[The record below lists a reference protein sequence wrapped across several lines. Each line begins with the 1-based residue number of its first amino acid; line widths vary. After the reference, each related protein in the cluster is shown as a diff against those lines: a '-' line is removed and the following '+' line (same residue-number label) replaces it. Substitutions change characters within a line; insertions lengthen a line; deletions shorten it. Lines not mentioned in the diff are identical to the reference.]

1 MLRMLLCLLC
11 LSLMAIPATGRAEDS
26 PEWTICSRPPSTEAT
41 DDKIVAACT
50 AVLDAAK
57 LPPGQ
62 LAEAAFRRGLAQG
75 RLGHIDKQDA
85 DFTAAQRFDPKFTK
99 VFLARGYDATA
110 SGNYAAAIKQFDQAI
125 AIDAKLA
132 EAYFGRG
139 LAYDASRQFD
149 RAIKDHQQAISL
161 NPKYAMAY
169 FGLGLAYHDKGQNER
184 AIEAYNKAIELDPRY
199 AQALYDRGVA
209 YAALRQVDPAIAD
222 FSAAIDIQ
230 PNYAKALFMRGLAYQ
245 ASSKPDQALADL
257 EAAIRADP
265 KLEAA
270 IKARDELKQNLA
282 YASPE
287 PSGQDEQTIFAL
299 YVARA
304 GNIACAFGIDDAE
317 RAAAER
323 EVAARMQKANVSADR
338 AKQLEMRAEAIVAK
352 RSKTDAKFCAPNG
365 EFAGQAREMFD
376 AVADRPKRSP

>member
-1 MLRMLLCLLC
+1 MLRMRAYLLCLP
-11 LSLMAIPATGRAEDS
+11 LMAVPALSRAEDS
-26 PEWTICSRPPSTEAT
+26 PGWTICTGQPSAELT
-41 DDKIVAACT
+41 DDRIVTACT
-50 AVLDAAK
+50 AVLDAAQ

-62 LAEAAFRRGLAQG
+62 LADAVFRRGLAQG
-75 RLGHIDKQDA
+75 RLGHADKQDA

-99 VFLARGYDATA
+99 VFLARGYDDVTN
-110 SGNYAAAIKQFDQAI
+110 GNYAAAIKQFDQAI

-139 LAYDASRQFD
+139 LAYDADRQFD

-184 AIEAYNKAIELDPRY
+184 AIEAYSKAIELDPRY

-209 YAALRQVDPAIAD
+209 YGALNQIDRAIAD
-222 FSAAIDIQ
+222 FSAAIDVQ
-230 PNYAKALFMRGLAYQ
+230 PNYAKALFMRGLAYRDSGK
-245 ASSKPDQALADL
+245 ADAALADF
-257 EAAIRADP
+257 EGAVRADP
-265 KLEAA
+265 KFEPA
-270 IKARDELKQNLA
+270 IKARDELEQKLA
-282 YASPE
+282 FATPE
-287 PSGQDEQTIFAL
+287 ASGQDEQTIFAL
-299 YVARA
+299 YLARA
-304 GNIACAFGIDDAE
+304 GNVACGFGIDE
-317 RAAAER
+317 EEKAALER
-323 EVAARMQKANVSADR
+323 EVASRMDKAHASADR

-352 RSKTDAKFCAPNG
+352 RSKTDAKFCAPDG